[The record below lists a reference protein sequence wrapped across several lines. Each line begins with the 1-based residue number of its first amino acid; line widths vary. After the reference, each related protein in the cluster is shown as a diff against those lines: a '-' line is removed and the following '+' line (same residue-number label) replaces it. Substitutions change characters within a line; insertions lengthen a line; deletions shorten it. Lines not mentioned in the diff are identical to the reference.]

1 MGLPEMPPVGEELD
15 IEQTAPELGNHEG
28 CPFFDSGKCLVL
40 NENVRELG
48 KNDAAEYNEDGDRD
62 EDEELSDY

>member
-1 MGLPEMPPVGEELD
+1 MGLPEMPPVGEELEM
-15 IEQTAPELGNHEG
+15 EQMASDPEHREG

-40 NENVRELG
+40 NENVRDLG
-48 KNDAAEYNEDGDRD
+48 KNDATEYDEDGDRD